1 MALVCGRFND
11 MITNRLRGPYW
22 KQYWALLLCN
32 ILIPQV
38 LWLKAARKNVFL
50 LFFVAMMVNTGM
62 WLERFVIIVMSLHR
76 DFLPSS
82 WGTYWPTVWDFATF
96 FGTFGLFLTFFMLFV
111 RFVPMISISEM
122 RLLLEE
128 KEEERAVS

>member
-1 MALVCGRFND
+1 VRRNPVGLFLVSCVVLVC
-11 MITNRLRGPYW
+11 
-22 KQYWALLLCN
+22 
-32 ILIPQV
+32 
-38 LWLKAARKNVFL
+38 
-50 LFFVAMMVNTGM
+50 M
-62 WLERFVIIVMSLHR
+62 WFERFVIVVESLHR

-128 KEEERAVS
+128 KEHERAVS